1 MFQKADT
8 SQTKTFNPGIGK
20 LIIVQ
25 SRDNNAKVQ
34 VLKSRLK
41 TVLIRVH
48 LVAMSSWV
56 WLQVATEVA
65 DSLRKLDLEDN
76 SNFLNKRPS

>member
-1 MFQKADT
+1 M
-8 SQTKTFNPGIGK
+8 
-20 LIIVQ
+20 
-25 SRDNNAKVQ
+25 
-34 VLKSRLK
+34 LKSRLK